1 MKEEVPLAPKL
12 ALSEAKELKRQV
24 VLRVQPAY
32 PPATEAVIITLT
44 KYQACAPL
52 PCSRSM

>member
-32 PPATEAVIITLT
+32 PPATEAVIITLI
-44 KYQACAPL
+44 L
-52 PCSRSM
+52 IIS